1 MQMERNGTMNQE
13 QNAVQK
19 GTFREQNKREEG
31 GGRREGKEKKKGKQ
45 NIMKTL

>member
-19 GTFREQNKREEG
+19 GTFENKIKVKKEEG
-31 GGRREGKEKKKGKQ
+31 GGKGRRRRKG
-45 NIMKTL
+45 NKTL